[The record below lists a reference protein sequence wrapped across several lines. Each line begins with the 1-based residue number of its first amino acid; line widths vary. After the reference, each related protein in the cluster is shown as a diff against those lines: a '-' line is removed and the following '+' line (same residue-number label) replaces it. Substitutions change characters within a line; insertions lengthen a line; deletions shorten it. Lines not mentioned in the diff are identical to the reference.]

1 LSKKSRL
8 EISVRLFLSGVAPAC
23 RTDRDCI
30 RDYFSAD
37 TIRRTLSL
45 QFIFFLNIPA
55 IVGRKGLHLRIPETL
70 IMINVVALIKNG
82 NMDNGKSGIWDTLSE
97 EQKNEVLLSYAES
110 EMEENLIDENVV
122 MEKYKF

>member
-1 LSKKSRL
+1 L
-8 EISVRLFLSGVAPAC
+8 GVAPAC

-37 TIRRTLSL
+37 TIYRTRSD

-70 IMINVVALIKNG
+70 IMINFVALIKNG
-82 NMDNGKSGIWDTLSE
+82 NMDNGKSGIWDSLSE
-97 EQKNEVLLSYAES
+97 EQKNEVLLSYAVS